1 MMENIVSV
9 RKNEDGD
16 IAQVKTDQGNVYSV
30 EQAVQLAKN
39 QQLANVVAAHRGD
52 REYIRTKPDGS
63 EGNNLDSMPEF

>member
-1 MMENIVSV
+1 MENVVSV

-16 IAQVKTDQGNVYSV
+16 IEQVKTDQGNVYSLS
-30 EQAVQLAKN
+30 QAIGLAKE
-39 QQLANVVAAHRGD
+39 QQLSNVIAAHRGD